1 MKTLLLYLTV
11 FLFTASSMQ
20 AQSVPALSLQNGKYL
35 VSMSRE
41 TPPMNVIPADEL
53 AGATGLL
60 LIDLPAMKPESS
72 EIISF
77 SMTIITEEGKN
88 TLESKESTL
97 TPQMKE
103 QLQQLR
109 SGVKIYFEFI
119 KCKQADG
126 TVMSL
131 PSMPFEIR

>member
-1 MKTLLLYLTV
+1 MKTLLLSLTV
-11 FLFTASSMQ
+11 FLFTAGIMQ
-20 AQSVPALSLQNGKYL
+20 AQSVPALSVQDGKYL
-35 VSMSRE
+35 ISVSRE
-41 TPPMNVIPADEL
+41 TPPMNVISAEEL

-60 LIDLPAMKPESS
+60 LVDLPTMKPERS

-103 QLQQLR
+103 QLQLLR
-109 SGVKIYFEFI
+109 SGVIIYFEFI

-131 PSMPFEIR
+131 PSMPFEIQ